1 MSYVAASDIIQF
13 GEFDDNASDV
23 PLIGTLIPLVEAAID
38 SYTGR
43 TFESGSDDV
52 ASRYFTVDVDTED
65 LTLYLDDDLAAISSV
80 YSGSVDMANQYV
92 TVPRNSTPYYALK
105 LRDVATHNWGDGTDS
120 DGSYDG
126 AIIVTGNWAYST
138 TPPGDIVLAAL
149 KLTYLAYKQRVGL
162 EQTTQPVIT
171 PSGAM
176 ILPARW
182 PADVLQMLE
191 PYRRRFVV

>member
-1 MSYVAASDIIQF
+1 MSYVAASDVVAY
-13 GEFDDNASDV
+13 GEFDDAASDV
-23 PLIGTLIPLVEAAID
+23 PLLGTLIPLVQAAID
-38 SYTGR
+38 GYTGR
-43 TFESGSDDV
+43 TFESDSDDV
-52 ASRYFTVDVDTED
+52 ASHYFTVDEDTLD

-80 YSGSVDMANQYV
+80 YSGSVNMAGQYV
-92 TVPRNSTPYYALK
+92 TVPRNKTPYYALK
-105 LRDVATHNWGDGTDS
+105 LKDVASHDWSDGTDS

-138 TPPGDIVLAAL
+138 TAPNDIKLVAL

-162 EQTTQPVIT
+162 EQTTQPVMT

-191 PYRRRFVV
+191 PYRKRFVV